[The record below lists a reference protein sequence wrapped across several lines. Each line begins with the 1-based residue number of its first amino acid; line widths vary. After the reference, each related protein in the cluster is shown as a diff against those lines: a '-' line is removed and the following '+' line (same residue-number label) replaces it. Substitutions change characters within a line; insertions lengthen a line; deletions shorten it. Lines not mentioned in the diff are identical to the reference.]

1 MAEMGFYVTETD
13 IENIVQDLLGLETYF
28 LLANMVYI
36 EPEVKVIDNLQSFRR
51 YRTQGII
58 RTSPITAVTILERNV
73 NLQEL
78 AMCGPYRSDTLDAWY
93 CIGNRQKFHKVRLET
108 PWHST
113 GKYINGEVLLWS
125 AISSNMSNNPIFQVV
140 KKCILRRVKKREVTG
155 RGKLY
160 IGLNAIP
167 LIEELQT

>member
-13 IENIVQDLLGLETYF
+13 IENIVQDLLNLEKYT

-36 EPEVKVIDNLQSFRR
+36 EPEVKVINNLQSFRR

-58 RTSPITAVTILERNV
+58 RTSPITAVTILEKNV

-78 AMCGPYRSDTLDAWY
+78 YMSGPYRGDTLNAWY
-93 CIGNRQKFHKVRLET
+93 CIGNSQKFHAVRLET
-108 PWHST
+108 PWPST
-113 GKYINGEVLLWS
+113 GKHIKGEILLWS
-125 AISSNMSNNPIFQVV
+125 AISSNTSNNPVFQTV
-140 KKCILRRVKKREVTG
+140 KKCVLRQVKKQEVVG

-160 IGLNAIP
+160 VGLHAIP
-167 LIEELQT
+167 LLKE